1 MRWLHENLVF
11 FRNGSVTAGLKFSTA
26 MSSPAEITWN
36 SDTAAHLLR
45 RAAFGGTPE
54 DAEVL
59 AAPGLD
65 GAVDRL
71 LAEDGRGL
79 PSPPAT
85 DPAEDWRRRELR
97 GAVRRGEAG
106 AQMEFGKYNRD
117 MRESLAAMRVWWLE
131 RMRAGGAGMQEKLTL
146 FWHGH
151 FATSQTKVRFNHLM
165 LGQNETF
172 RRLGTGPFRELCAA
186 MARDPAMLVWL
197 DGRQSQGKAPNENFS
212 REILEL
218 FTLGEGHYTE
228 EDIRE
233 AARCFTGWTVNPDN
247 GDSMFVARRHDEGR
261 KKLFGKTGKFGAAD
275 AVEVICSQPRCAEF
289 LAAKLWEF
297 YAYPQPAP
305 ELVKVLAAHYRAH
318 DLRTGELLRMMFT
331 HPEFYSPRARATQIK
346 SPVQWMVQAARETG
360 RQLLPP
366 GLALPLAAELG
377 QNLFMPPSV
386 KGWDGG
392 TAWINSATL
401 IRRSNTAL
409 LFSTAAPPL
418 PLELELLDAAAWA
431 AVAPPEMRFDLVA
444 LGRRLEK
451 VFLAVPPG
459 PATRQRLEAVLERG
473 DFPCSDETVREAST
487 VLLGCPEYN
496 LC

>member
-1 MRWLHENLVF
+1 M
-11 FRNGSVTAGLKFSTA
+11 ADSTKIPW
-26 MSSPAEITWN
+26 SPEA
-36 SDTAAHLLR
+36 AAHLLR

-59 AAPGLD
+59 AVPGLD

-79 PSPPAT
+79 PSPPVT
-85 DPAEDWRRRELR
+85 DPAEYLRRRELR
-97 GAVRRGEAG
+97 AARRRESAGSRMESGAFERS
-106 AQMEFGKYNRD
+106 
-117 MRESLAAMRVWWLE
+117 MRETFDALRTWWLE
-131 RMRAGGAGMQEKLTL
+131 RMRAGGAGVQEKLTL

-165 LGQNETF
+165 LGQNEMF

-197 DGRQSQGKAPNENFS
+197 DGRQSQGKAPNENFA

-247 GDSMFVARRHDEGR
+247 GDSMFVARRHDDGR

-275 AVEVICSQPRCAEF
+275 AVEVICAQPRCAEF

-305 ELVKVLAAHYRAH
+305 ELVKALAAHYRAH
-318 DLRTGELLRMMFT
+318 DLRTSELLRMIFT
-331 HPEFYSPRARATQIK
+331 HPEFYAPRARATQVK

-366 GLALPLAAELG
+366 GVALPLAAELG

-409 LFSTAAPPL
+409 LFATAAPPL
-418 PLELELLDAAAWA
+418 PLELQLLDAAAWA

-459 PATRQRLEAVLERG
+459 PVTRQRLEAVLEQG